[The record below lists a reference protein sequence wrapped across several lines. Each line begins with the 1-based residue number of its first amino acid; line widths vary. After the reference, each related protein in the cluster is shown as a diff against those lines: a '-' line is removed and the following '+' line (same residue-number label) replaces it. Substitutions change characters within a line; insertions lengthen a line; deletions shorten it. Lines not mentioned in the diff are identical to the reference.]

1 MYAIVRK
8 NTYDLGKLAGGQEQL
23 REFNRRHAQQPGFRG
38 SLSVDIGDGQS
49 IIINLWGDRE
59 SAEAALPAMI
69 PIVKQFVEPLLA
81 APPELLGSGPVTLT
95 DLNVYSV
102 VGSDRV
108 ACVERAAAAS
118 PKGAATP
125 TRPELTRGTCS

>member
-38 SLSVDIGDGQS
+38 SLNVDIGDGQS
-49 IIINLWGDRE
+49 VIINLWEDRE

-69 PIVKQFVEPLLA
+69 PVVKQCVEPLLA
-81 APPELLGSGPVTLT
+81 APPELIGSSPVTLT
-95 DLNVYSV
+95 DLNV
-102 VGSDRV
+102 
-108 ACVERAAAAS
+108 
-118 PKGAATP
+118 
-125 TRPELTRGTCS
+125 